1 LPPSLLTL
9 REEIVQIGQRMYKR
23 GYVASNDGNISVRLE
38 QDEYLVTPTGVSKG
52 FMTKDSLVR
61 VDSSGKPLFGQ
72 GKASSEVKM
81 HLAIY
86 HRRPDVTAIVH
97 AHPPYATAFA
107 VARVPLTPCVLPEV
121 VFSLGA
127 VPLVPYALPSSEDL
141 AHQVANWSE
150 KADALL
156 LANHGVVAIGPD
168 ILSAYHKLETVEH
181 FAHILWLSQAIGGA
195 KGLSKAQVA
204 DLISLRQQASVKGR
218 FYACEQ
224 CQYSKICHE

>member
-1 LPPSLLTL
+1 MSPSLLTF
-9 REEIVQIGQRMYKR
+9 REEIVHFGRRMYDR
-23 GYVASNDGNISVRLE
+23 GYVASNDGNISVRLDK
-38 QDEYLVTPTGVSKG
+38 DEFLVTPTGVSKG
-52 FMTKDSLVR
+52 FMTTDSLVR
-61 VDSSGKPLFGQ
+61 VDGTGKPLFGQ
-72 GKASSEVKM
+72 GRVSSEVKM

-86 HRRPDVTAIVH
+86 NHRPDVTAIVH

-141 AHQVANWSE
+141 ARQVAEWSE

-156 LANHGVVAIGPD
+156 LTNHGVVTVGTD
-168 ILSAYHKLETVEH
+168 IQSAYHKLESVEH
-181 FAHILWLSQAIGGA
+181 FAHILWLSQAVGGA
-195 KGLSKAQVA
+195 KGLSKTQVA
-204 DLISLRQQASVKGR
+204 DLMSLRQRASVKGR

-224 CQYSKICHE
+224 CQYTEICHE